1 MIANDKD
8 GEKYLTS
15 VRDGSFKPGRGI
27 GCELDNHLRYKQN
40 NFNIIAG
47 HMNVGKTA
55 WVLWYYF
62 CLAIQHG
69 ITFCLYCA
77 ENEIGEQKESL
88 IELYCM
94 KALKDQTDLE
104 YTAALLWVN
113 HQFKW
118 IAHEDWFN
126 LHKKMMTYKDVL
138 SAFKDT
144 ECDSLTIDPYNS
156 LRVLDGSKGGHE
168 YDYKVA
174 SEIRM
179 HCKINNKSVYIL
191 AHGNTEALRKQYPK
205 DHDKY
210 PGFPI
215 PLAAADIEGGGK
227 WSNRCDD
234 MIVPHRLT
242 QHPSD
247 YMITQI
253 HVRKVKRTK
262 TGGKPTVLDDPIEC
276 KMMQG
281 IWFDVNGVNPITHKS
296 EPRPADLSP
305 NMDFKDELDDLYN
318 DKERD

>member
-1 MIANDKD
+1 MIAKD
-8 GEKYLTS
+8 EDGKEYLES
-15 VRDGSFKPGRGI
+15 VRDGSFKLGLGI
-27 GCELDNHLRYKQN
+27 GCDLDNHLRYKPN

-62 CLAIQHG
+62 CLSIQHG

-77 ENEIGEQKESL
+77 ENEIGEQKETL
-88 IELYCM
+88 IELYNL
-94 KALKDQTDLE
+94 KPLKDQSDAT
-104 YTAALLWVN
+104 YYAALQWVN
-113 HQFKW
+113 HHFKW

-126 LHKKMMTYKDVL
+126 KHSKMMTYKDVL
-138 SAFKDT
+138 SAFAET
-144 ECDSLTIDPYNS
+144 NCDSLTIDPYNS
-156 LRVLDGSKGGHE
+156 LKVLDGLKGGHE

-205 DHDKY
+205 DSDYAGY
-210 PGFPI
+210 PM

-234 MIVPHRLT
+234 MIVPHRMT
-242 QHPSD
+242 QHPSEW
-247 YMITQI
+247 MITQI

-262 TGGKPTVLDDPIEC
+262 TGGKPTILADPIKC
-276 KMMQG
+276 IMTKG
-281 IWFDVNGVNPITHKS
+281 IWFEVNGRNPITHRL
-296 EPRPADLSP
+296 EPKPLELSP
-305 NMDFKDELDDLYN
+305 NIDFENEIDDLYN
-318 DKERD
+318 DRD